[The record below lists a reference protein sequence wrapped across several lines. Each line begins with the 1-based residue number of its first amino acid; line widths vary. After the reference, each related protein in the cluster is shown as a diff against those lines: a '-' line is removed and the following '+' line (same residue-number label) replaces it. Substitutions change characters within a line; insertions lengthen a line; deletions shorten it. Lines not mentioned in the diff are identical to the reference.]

1 MTEAD
6 RLLRRIRELVRRLT
20 DLERSHIR
28 LVALRRGLY
37 LSERGPNDQSA

>member
-6 RLLRRIRELVRRLT
+6 RLLRRIRELVQRLA

-28 LVALRRGLY
+28 LVALHRALY
-37 LSERGPNDQSA
+37 RLREEPQ